1 MGNHVHLLIKE
12 SSETL
17 AQIMKRI
24 SSSYV
29 YYYNH
34 KYGRIGHLFQERFKS
49 QPVGDWD
56 YFLTLLRYIHQN
68 PLKPHLVTSLREYK
82 WSSWLEYI
90 GQEKNAFCAINV
102 VLSRISLEELSNL
115 IAEPLA
121 EEEEEGLL
129 DIEET
134 PVKTC
139 YSDEEI
145 WHVLTN
151 LCGMTTAAEFQQ
163 LPRPQQKHYLW
174 EAHAKGIG
182 PRALSRLTGVPYSI
196 VQRATSAENDKRLQA
211 GMVCESTLEDEDW
224 YSYCSPDEFEPYPEY

>member
-34 KYGRIGHLFQERFKS
+34 KYGRIGHLFQELFKS
-49 QPVGDWD
+49 LPVGDWG

-90 GQEKNAFCAINV
+90 GEEKN
-102 VLSRISLEELSNL
+102 E
-115 IAEPLA
+115 
-121 EEEEEGLL
+121 
-129 DIEET
+129 
-134 PVKTC
+134 
-139 YSDEEI
+139 
-145 WHVLTN
+145 
-151 LCGMTTAAEFQQ
+151 
-163 LPRPQQKHYLW
+163 YL
-174 EAHAKGIG
+174 
-182 PRALSRLTGVPYSI
+182 
-196 VQRATSAENDKRLQA
+196 
-211 GMVCESTLEDEDW
+211 
-224 YSYCSPDEFEPYPEY
+224 